1 MGGRKLNNVFG
12 AVAQGIRTVF
22 AGGTSLFWLAPI
34 IPLIAMLPE
43 FVQHLAEIQMGM
55 FESREAFSA
64 LANDET
70 RWMFGYAKIAGLFI
84 AILAAARYWGGLRED
99 WWDLRNIA
107 WKPFLI
113 AVGLQIVLAIV
124 LAGIGQVVPE
134 SYKEFTDLAVM
145 ILTLPLL
152 VYLVGPILGDH
163 TMTLKRAYSSGWIKA
178 IAIGVFGF
186 LAFWPAQQLHGL
198 NHEWAFGAPAWQ
210 VWALMIWDTLLVGL
224 MACWMGSALAAGY
237 LFGDRGDAAKTG
249 CDQQELQP
257 AE

>member
-1 MGGRKLNNVFG
+1 MKNFVG
-12 AVAQGIRTVF
+12 AAARGFRTVF

-34 IPLIAMLPE
+34 IPLIAIVPE
-43 FVQHLAEIQMGM
+43 FVQHVTEIRMGM

-70 RWMFGYAKIAGLFI
+70 RWMFGFAKIAGLFI
-84 AILAAARYWGGLRED
+84 AILAAARYWGGLRES

-113 AVGLQIVLAIV
+113 AVVLQIA
-124 LAGIGQVVPE
+124 LAGLLAGLEQVVPA
-134 SYKEFTDLAVM
+134 SIKDVVDLAIM

-163 TMTLKRAYSSGWIKA
+163 TMTLKRAYSSGWLKA
-178 IAIGVFGF
+178 IAIGVLGL

-198 NHEWAFGAPAWQ
+198 NHEWAFGAAAWQ

-237 LFGDRGDAAKTG
+237 LFG
-249 CDQQELQP
+249 EP
-257 AE
+257 AEDHGSMAAPEPAA

>member
-1 MGGRKLNNVFG
+1 MKNFVG
-12 AVAQGIRTVF
+12 AATQGFRTVF
-22 AGGTSLFWLAPI
+22 AGGTSLFWVAPI
-34 IPLIAMLPE
+34 IPLIAIVPE
-43 FVQHLAEIQMGM
+43 FVQHIAEIRMGM
-55 FESREAFSA
+55 FESRVAFSA

-84 AILAAARYWGGLRED
+84 AILAAARYWGGLRES

-113 AVGLQIVLAIV
+113 AVVLQIA
-124 LAGIGQVVPE
+124 LAGLLAGLEQVVP
-134 SYKEFTDLAVM
+134 SSIKDVVDLAIM

-163 TMTLKRAYSSGWIKA
+163 TMTLKRAYSSGWVKA

-198 NHEWAFGAPAWQ
+198 NHEWAFGAAAWQ

-237 LFGDRGDAAKTG
+237 LFGEDAEDHGSMAAP
-249 CDQQELQP
+249 EP
-257 AE
+257 AA

>member
-1 MGGRKLNNVFG
+1 MKNFVG
-12 AVAQGIRTVF
+12 AAAQGFRTAF

-34 IPLIAMLPE
+34 IPLIAIVPE
-43 FVQHLAEIQMGM
+43 FVQHVAEIQLGM

-70 RWMFGYAKIAGLFI
+70 RWMFGFAKIAGLFI
-84 AILAAARYWGGLRED
+84 AILAAARYWGGLRES

-113 AVGLQIVLAIV
+113 AVVLQIA
-124 LAGIGQVVPE
+124 LAGLLAGLEQVVPA
-134 SYKEFTDLAVM
+134 SIKDVVDLAIM

-163 TMTLKRAYSSGWIKA
+163 TMTLKRAYSSGWLKA

-198 NHEWAFGAPAWQ
+198 NHEWAFGAAAWQ

-237 LFGDRGDAAKTG
+237 LFGEDAEDHG
-249 CDQQELQP
+249 SMP
-257 AE
+257 APEPAA

>member
-1 MGGRKLNNVFG
+1 MKNLVG
-12 AVAQGIRTVF
+12 AAARGFRTVF

-34 IPLIAMLPE
+34 IPLIAIVPE
-43 FVQHLAEIQMGM
+43 FVQHVAEIRMGM

-70 RWMFGYAKIAGLFI
+70 RWMFGFAKIAGLFI
-84 AILAAARYWGGLRED
+84 AILAASRYWGGQRES

-113 AVGLQIVLAIV
+113 AVVLQIA
-124 LAGIGQVVPE
+124 LAGLLAGLEQVVPA
-134 SYKEFTDLAVM
+134 SIKDVVDLAIM

-163 TMTLKRAYSSGWIKA
+163 TMTLKRAYSSGWLKA

-186 LAFWPAQQLHGL
+186 VAFWPAQQLHGL
-198 NHEWAFGAPAWQ
+198 NHEWAFGAAAWQ

-237 LFGDRGDAAKTG
+237 LFG
-249 CDQQELQP
+249 EP
-257 AE
+257 AEDHSSMAAPEPAA